1 MTQTQDT
8 SDQMPLARALAAYF
22 SGSAF
27 AALPDAVSGGMGLY
41 VLDTLAMALGGT
53 DAESSRV
60 ARRALGGGTGPA
72 VVYGA
77 NATATAA
84 DAALLNGT
92 AAHALE
98 LDDDHRTS
106 VMHPGAVVVPAAF
119 AIAEA
124 EGASGHELL
133 RAVLAGYEVAIRVG
147 KAFEGKLYANGF
159 HPTAVCGVFGAA
171 AAASVILGLS
181 QDAFTRALGIAGTQA
196 AGLIEW
202 RTDGSWIKRLHPGR
216 SAQSG
221 IIAALLA
228 REGFTG
234 PATIFEGEY
243 GVFKALGHGAKVNGD
258 ALTADLGSVFHAFET
273 AIKPYPCCRFS
284 HGAIDL
290 AREAH
295 LQLAGQIPE
304 RVTVRL
310 FRTDVLTY
318 NKRTSNTVD
327 AQFNIPYL
335 VAVALSMGQV
345 GLDDFTQAAI
355 DRPNVLELAARV
367 DVIEVPE
374 FSALYPETYITEL
387 EIHFADGRCISLRND
402 CPSGDPE
409 AETYKSD
416 PDALRRETID
426 KVRAVLTKCGY
437 AQRAEDLIRAALALT
452 SAPDLRE
459 ISALLSAPAQAVQ
472 SPRPNLDAAANFR
485 QP

>member
-1 MTQTQDT
+1 M
-8 SDQMPLARALAAYF
+8 SDRTTLAQSLAGYF
-22 SGSAF
+22 AGPAF
-27 AALPDAVSGGMGLY
+27 ATLPDAVSDRMSLY
-41 VLDTLAMALGGT
+41 ALDTLAMALGGT
-53 DAESSRV
+53 DAESSRI
-60 ARRALGGGTGPA
+60 ARRALGGGAGPA

-77 NATATAA
+77 GATATAA

-124 EGASGHELL
+124 EGASGRELL

-147 KAFEGKLYANGF
+147 MAFEGKLYANGF

-181 QDAFTRALGIAGTQA
+181 PDAFTRALGIAGTQS
-196 AGLIEW
+196 AGLMEW
-202 RTDGSWIKRLHPGR
+202 RMDGSWIKRLHPGR

-221 IIAALLA
+221 IMAALLA

-234 PATIFEGEY
+234 PATVFEGEY
-243 GVFKALGHGAKVNGD
+243 GAFMALGHGAKVKGD
-258 ALTADLGSVFHAFET
+258 ALTADLGEVFHAFGT

-290 AREAH
+290 AREAKP
-295 LQLAGQIPE
+295 QLAGQMPE

-318 NKRTSNTVD
+318 NKRTHNTVD

-335 VAVALSMGQV
+335 VAVALSEGQV

-355 DRPNVLELAARV
+355 DRPEVLELASRV
-367 DVIEVPE
+367 DVVEVPE

-387 EIHFADGRCISLRND
+387 DILGADGRSITLRSD

-409 AETYKSD
+409 AEIYRAD
-416 PDALRRETID
+416 PGALRRETIE
-426 KVRAVLTKCGY
+426 KVRAVLTECGY
-437 AQRAEDLIRAALALT
+437 GRRAEDLIRAVLALPGAT
-452 SAPDLRE
+452 DLRE
-459 ISALLSAPAQAVQ
+459 VSALLSAPTE
-472 SPRPNLDAAANFR
+472 AAR
-485 QP
+485 T